1 MVRPR
6 TPIAAGDPIW
16 VSVNGQE
23 QAKAGIL
30 VRWGSEDHPMT
41 GNAVVQLI
49 DQAAGSHQIYP
60 AGQLHYRRDGS
71 HPSDIK
77 PHRARE
83 SPPRTG
89 PPALAPAVSPSDPYD
104 QLIDAMG
111 RVADKIESLIKDNAS
126 EVAVAHRRLKNIRK
140 KRGAQLRRI
149 RAAVRLLRG
158 EWHRARESPP
168 RTGPPALA

>member
-1 MVRPR
+1 MPR
-6 TPIAAGDPIW
+6 KPTPIAAGDPVW
-16 VSVNGQE
+16 VSIDGQE

-30 VRWGSEDHPMT
+30 VRWGSEDPMT
-41 GNAVVQLI
+41 GNAVVQLV

-158 EWHRARESPP
+158 EWQKP
-168 RTGPPALA
+168 GPKPGPKA